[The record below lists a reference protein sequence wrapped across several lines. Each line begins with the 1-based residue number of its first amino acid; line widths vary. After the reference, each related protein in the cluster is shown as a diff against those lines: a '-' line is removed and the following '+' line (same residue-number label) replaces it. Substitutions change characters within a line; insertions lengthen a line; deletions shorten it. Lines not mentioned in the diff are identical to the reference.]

1 MTPKKHNRFTI
12 DCRFDIR
19 DAKEW
24 FLLEPFFIDV
34 VVDGRETEIEIPAGF
49 NWDGASV
56 PRLFQNVFPKWGK
69 YAVASLV
76 HDWLYA
82 NNIGK
87 RREAD
92 RIFLHLMSEAGVN
105 WLGRHIMYLAVRL
118 FGGAVWYDD

>member
-1 MTPKKHNRFTI
+1 MTPDRHPRFTI

-19 DAKEW
+19 DPKEW

-34 VVDGRETEIEIPAGF
+34 TVDAETSNITIHEGF

-56 PRLFQNVFPKWGK
+56 PRLFQSLFPKWGK

-82 NNIGK
+82 NRIGS
-87 RREAD
+87 RRRAD
-92 RIFLHLMSEAGVN
+92 RIFLHLMGEAGVN
-105 WLGRHIMYLAVRL
+105 WIGRHLMYAAVRL
-118 FGGAVWYDD
+118 FGGRAWRT